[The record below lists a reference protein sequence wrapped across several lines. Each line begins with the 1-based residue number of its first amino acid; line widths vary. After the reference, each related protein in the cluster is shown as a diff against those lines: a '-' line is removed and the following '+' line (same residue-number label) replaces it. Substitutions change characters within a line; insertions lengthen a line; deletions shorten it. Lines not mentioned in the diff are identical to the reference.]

1 VHFRFRLHVQMSY
14 YSLAGKR
21 VLEQHPRF
29 RVFRAVHRGSNGSEM
44 VFLTTRGKNVGVLWK
59 ARARGKVIGQGSE
72 AKWNNFR
79 ALLEACLVAKNF
91 AKFFNILRHIESL
104 DVCMKH

>member
-1 VHFRFRLHVQMSY
+1 MSY

-72 AKWNNFR
+72 AKWKKMSGHR
-79 ALLEACLVAKNF
+79 SGGRE
-91 AKFFNILRHIESL
+91 
-104 DVCMKH
+104 